1 MIQPFFDYASNTWY
15 TNLNKNLK
23 TRLRAA
29 KNKCIRFYVK
39 LGDRTSITVKE
50 FEKITG
56 CQFTKRSINAYYLVY
71 INFMQKAPDY
81 MDEISS
87 HAERNRIPTRYSYP
101 KLKLPHRKANQGLRA

>member
-71 INFMQKAPDY
+71 INFMQK
-81 MDEISS
+81 S
-87 HAERNRIPTRYSYP
+87 TRLCYKRYVDDIFVL
-101 KLKLPHRKANQGLRA
+101 LK